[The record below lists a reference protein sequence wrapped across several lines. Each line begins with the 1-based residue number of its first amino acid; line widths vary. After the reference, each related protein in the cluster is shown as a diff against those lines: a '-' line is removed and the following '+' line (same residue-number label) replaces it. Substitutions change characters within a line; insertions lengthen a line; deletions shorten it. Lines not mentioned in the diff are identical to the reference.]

1 MARRSNAPDYES
13 LDDTRPI
20 LWLLNLFEKPR
31 ALIRRLYAWVISWSE
46 KKQAERALA
55 GLSFAESSFFP
66 IPPDPLLI
74 AMVTARPH
82 KWVRLATIATAA
94 SIVGGIFGYFIGAA
108 LQETVGRWI
117 IDTYGLQEQFLRV
130 GELYNEYTVLAV
142 VIAGFTPIPYKL
154 FSITAGVFAVNL
166 PLFVLASLIGRS
178 GRFFLVGFLMHQFG
192 KRYKD
197 TIERYIDTLGFL
209 FIILVVLGVMA
220 VKYML

>member
-1 MARRSNAPDYES
+1 M
-13 LDDTRPI
+13 
-20 LWLLNLFEKPR
+20 
-31 ALIRRLYAWVISWSE
+31 IRRLYAWVISWSE